1 MRYRFSKDEISIC
14 GGYGDLTLSIIL
26 DGEYKSC
33 SYLGYSTQ
41 EAIRKFQQDFGT
53 YPKNYI
59 PVGTLPINNFGGIAV
74 MEIENGIEDYVYVTD
89 NFGNGYTN
97 LTKNKI
103 HYNKKGEPYFV
114 RYGNRYYL
122 HEFAAYYSDKIY
134 GGKFTYDE
142 MVEDAKKNYDYG
154 DPTNCL
160 TYQKDWWK
168 ENYKVVQ

>member
-89 NFGNGYTN
+89 NFVWTPAMDKMAENIKSVSKTLNGRVESP
-97 LTKNKI
+97 L
-103 HYNKKGEPYFV
+103 
-114 RYGNRYYL
+114 
-122 HEFAAYYSDKIY
+122 ADKLLAE
-134 GGKFTYDE
+134 K
-142 MVEDAKKNYDYG
+142 
-154 DPTNCL
+154 
-160 TYQKDWWK
+160 
-168 ENYKVVQ
+168 